1 MKTRDKSVR
10 DRPPQLTDEIVAA
23 LDATG
28 RPWEV
33 TKGGSHYVVRLDGK
47 VATILSY
54 APRTARH
61 RFCAA
66 RAIQQIRRAARQLD
80 QQERG
85 RNHG

>member
-10 DRPPQLTDEIVAA
+10 DRPPQLTDAIVEA

-47 VATILSY
+47 VATCLSY
-54 APRTARH
+54 APKSAH
-61 RFCAA
+61 QRFTTT
-66 RAIQQIRRAARQLD
+66 RALQQIRRCVREL
-80 QQERG
+80 ERKEPG
-85 RNHG
+85 